1 MTKQRFAVA
10 LKAIFIL
17 APFLFLLSLE
27 PCEASS
33 ARVTPFEAMAA
44 RTLPFQPLAQPSNAT
59 SESPCQIASPALRLI
74 ARKTIS
80 NITGLPYD
88 VAKKRDASLVGMLST
103 DLCRAT
109 YLYLGGDQ
117 YLLKFRGLGL
127 FNLKTNRWSAL
138 STGYA
143 SFQQFSP
150 PVILNANSLARIYS
164 YYQAGNGQDH
174 EGYWLLVFRRQPGGT
189 IGISAGEFADTDAGT
204 DSGRPLCPY
213 DDPNPRSAEWWETS
227 ISDISLTK
235 ASSPGQAEIT
245 FNFWRK
251 NCKTG
256 EVHHAT
262 KELIYDDGDGLIEGH
277 KKIDVAPMIANQK

>member
-1 MTKQRFAVA
+1 MIRPTFAIAFKVLFISAA
-10 LKAIFIL
+10 LL
-17 APFLFLLSLE
+17 LLFLV
-27 PCEASS
+27 PCDASS
-33 ARVTPFEAMAA
+33 VRVTPFEAMAA
-44 RTLPFQPLAQPSNAT
+44 PTLPFQPLAQPGSAT
-59 SESPCQIASPALRLI
+59 SESPCKISSPALRLI

-80 NITGLPYD
+80 NIIGLPYN
-88 VAKKRDASLVGMLST
+88 VAKKREASLVGMLST

-150 PVILNANSLARIYS
+150 PVVLNANSLARIYS

-174 EGYWLLVFRRQPGGT
+174 DGYWLLVFRRQPGGT

-213 DDPNPRSAEWWETS
+213 DDPNPKSAEWWETS
-227 ISDISLTK
+227 ISAVSLTK

-245 FNFWRK
+245 FTFWKK

-256 EVHHAT
+256 ALHHAARA
-262 KELIYDDGDGLIEGH
+262 LIYDDSKGLIEGTE
-277 KKIDVAPMIANQK
+277 KIYVAPMIANQK